1 MSEHNSNDTPEE
13 RSGPG
18 NDAAKR
24 PCNVR
29 VREAVL
35 ASAYAGQPV
44 PVERDGKVV
53 WLQPNEILAEFGL
66 PPLGK
71 KDDTLGAA

>member
-1 MSEHNSNDTPEE
+1 MSEPSKLSPEE
-13 RSGPG
+13 HLAQARKCE
-18 NDAAKR
+18 AAVQR
-24 PCNVR
+24 AVR
-29 VREAVL
+29 DAVL

-44 PVERDGKVV
+44 STWRDGKVV

-71 KDDTLGAA
+71 KDDSLGAA